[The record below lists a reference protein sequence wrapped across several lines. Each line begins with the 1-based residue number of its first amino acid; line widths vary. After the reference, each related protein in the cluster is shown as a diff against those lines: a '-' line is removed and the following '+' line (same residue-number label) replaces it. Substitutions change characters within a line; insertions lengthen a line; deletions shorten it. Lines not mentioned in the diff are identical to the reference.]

1 MISLIIHTNPIR
13 QIGENSAFDAAQPRH
28 QTTVATGP
36 LRSTIGGENDN
47 ITFTFSAGNELQSA
61 LVKANGARVV
71 MYNDGVTE
79 FDGTINS
86 VRFEPDFVQVTGA
99 A

>member
-1 MISLIIHTNPIR
+1 MISLIIYTSPIR
-13 QIGENSAFDAAQPRH
+13 QIGQSTAFDLAQPRH
-28 QTTVATGP
+28 NCTVTTGP
-36 LRSTIGGENDN
+36 LHSTIGGENDN
-47 ITFTFSAGNELQSA
+47 ITASFPAGAELQTA

-86 VRFEPDFVQVTGA
+86 VRFESDFVQLTGSA
-99 A
+99 